1 MTPLTTFR
9 MNMLTLFLEHFS
21 LFYPEE
27 IALLEVCVCLFQ
39 LVGFFFLKFSFVLFC
54 SIGFYYVIQAG
65 LALGT

>member
-1 MTPLTTFR
+1 

-27 IALLEVCVCLFQ
+27 ITLLEVCVVCFSWLD
-39 LVGFFFLKFSFVLFC
+39 FFFFKFSFVLFC
-54 SIGFYYVIQAG
+54 SIEFYYVIQAG